1 MIILS
6 FFLVLLSCL
15 SYLFCQA
22 KEANKKIKKDPL
34 RPHGQKGKNKMSNLV
49 DEVNK
54 EMADT
59 IKRLPGNLL
68 RLIRTIQQIE
78 EWNERHKTNFY
89 KDNFEEIK
97 NKLLQTQKEYDDI
110 YDKLYKSG
118 DFEMLLPQTYEEMAD
133 GFIDSEYLDETFN
146 DVSGYYTS
154 GENGDWCV
162 EQILDDYEPADD
174 PSLDITENYN
184 YIAQNDDFKTLCE
197 FYYNKEYDIEEEGTF
212 EDNYI
217 DSKGN
222 FDFEKFCETTDFKD
236 DIMND
241 LTKKILKDDKVYQ
254 RMDEIRQ
261 SYKEDEQKYYNEK
274 YEDYTNEE
282 LETEMDE
289 LRKAPIYANSGHVEE
304 IQREIYRL
312 NMDAMER
319 TLEKAKNQI
328 SKPAPSFDDD
338 WER

>member
-59 IKRLPGNLL
+59 MKRLPGNLL

-78 EWNERHKTNFY
+78 EWNERYKTNFY

-118 DFEMLLPQTYEEMAD
+118 DFKVVCPETYENTKRWLMEDVIDYPNSCIDFIQRSLNYNDSLTEKERLFLHNKDDIDLVFRDVFHGTEWLGYNDTFTFEYSQEYAYPCLSEVIQLCSKYFSEEYEGD
-133 GFIDSEYLDETFN
+133 FETEFIDES
-146 DVSGYYTS
+146 
-154 GENGDWCV
+154 
-162 EQILDDYEPADD
+162 
-174 PSLDITENYN
+174 
-184 YIAQNDDFKTLCE
+184 
-197 FYYNKEYDIEEEGTF
+197 
-212 EDNYI
+212 
-217 DSKGN
+217 GN
-222 FDFEKFCETTDFKD
+222 FDFEKFCD
-236 DIMND
+236 
-241 LTKKILKDDKVYQ
+241 
-254 RMDEIRQ
+254 
-261 SYKEDEQKYYNEK
+261 
-274 YEDYTNEE
+274 
-282 LETEMDE
+282 ETEFREDIAKPFYQQIIQE
-289 LRKAPIYANSGHVEE
+289 YDITERIEQVNKEIINDFEE
-304 IQREIYRL
+304 R
-312 NMDAMER
+312 MK
-319 TLEKAKNQI
+319 TKNQI